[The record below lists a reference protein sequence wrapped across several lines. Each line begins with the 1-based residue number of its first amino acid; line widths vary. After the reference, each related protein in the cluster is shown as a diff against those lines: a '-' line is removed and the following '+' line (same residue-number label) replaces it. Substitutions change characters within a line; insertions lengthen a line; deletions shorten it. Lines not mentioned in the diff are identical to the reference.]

1 MQTSVYRS
9 RVAMWLAIG
18 ISMCWTLA
26 RSFGLGAFPAADTAS
41 FSLCLA
47 ASLSSVARRLSPR
60 SPSPSA
66 AKLSTSTHSAAAST
80 APTVAKRLP
89 AAIVFRFQLIR
100 ASPSTFSRF
109 PPRKSEN
116 SQPLPEARKDGDGW
130 SRACRLCS
138 WSMLPAAVSRSP
150 TSGGACVLVSGIA
163 AQHGARCACARC
175 SRALGGSEW

>member
-89 AAIVFRFQLIR
+89 AAIVFRFQISLLL
-100 ASPSTFSRF
+100 
-109 PPRKSEN
+109 PPPATCL
-116 SQPLPEARKDGDGW
+116 PLPEARKDGDGW

-150 TSGGACVLVSGIA
+150 TSGGACVLVSGMA
-163 AQHGARCACARC
+163 AQHGARCASARC

>member
-89 AAIVFRFQLIR
+89 AAIVFRFQLNLR
-100 ASPSTFSRF
+100 SSPSLDSRH
-109 PPRKSEN
+109 EN
-116 SQPLPEARKDGDGW
+116 QKTCSPHSPSRRRERTETDGVGPADCVPGRCCRPQSRGARLPAV
-130 SRACRLCS
+130 RACLS
-138 WSMLPAAVSRSP
+138 AA
-150 TSGGACVLVSGIA
+150 
-163 AQHGARCACARC
+163 
-175 SRALGGSEW
+175 

>member
-1 MQTSVYRS
+1 
-9 RVAMWLAIG
+9 MWLAIG

-89 AAIVFRFQLIR
+89 AAIVFHFPCL
-100 ASPSTFSRF
+100 TFSGF

-116 SQPLPEARKDGDGW
+116 LLPSQPLPEARKDGDGW

>member
-89 AAIVFRFQLIR
+89 AAIVFRFQISLL
-100 ASPSTFSRF
+100 F
-109 PPRKSEN
+109 PPPATKV
-116 SQPLPEARKDGDGW
+116 QPLPEARKDGDGW